1 MWERI
6 SQFSTLYVDRLDFAF
21 RTKNKIE
28 NENIYNFT
36 FWKSTNFRFK
46 FVQRKCFFI
55 SSFEVTLPV
64 ATLQTNARAQKC
76 HSKRRIHSK
85 GNLSNRQTMMNWPKY
100 EAIRAK
106 VTNSWTT
113 ISHPGSSFSRIN
125 RYSSPYKAWHPWNK
139 WSYKENKLD
148 IEINL
153 QTAAVIL
160 PVVEHFCW
168 FLKNEWYFMMWSKS
182 FSLIKHFSP

>member
-1 MWERI
+1 M
-6 SQFSTLYVDRLDFAF
+6 
-21 RTKNKIE
+21 
-28 NENIYNFT
+28 
-36 FWKSTNFRFK
+36 
-46 FVQRKCFFI
+46 
-55 SSFEVTLPV
+55 TLPV

-113 ISHPGSSFSRIN
+113 INHPGSSFSRIN

-139 WSYKENKLD
+139 WSY
-148 IEINL
+148 
-153 QTAAVIL
+153 
-160 PVVEHFCW
+160 
-168 FLKNEWYFMMWSKS
+168 NEKRSP
-182 FSLIKHFSP
+182 FSLASKYICSIRDKRIFFYLQIGSLDGGICKNKIPKGPCWQTDFVYLSMMLTNMDLQSSSITEHQQ